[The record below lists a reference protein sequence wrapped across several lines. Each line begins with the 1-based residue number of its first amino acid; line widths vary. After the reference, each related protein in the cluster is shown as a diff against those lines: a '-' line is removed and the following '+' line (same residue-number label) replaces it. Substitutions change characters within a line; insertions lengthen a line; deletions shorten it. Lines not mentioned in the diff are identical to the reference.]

1 MRRRRQGLNSP
12 INNEIG
18 MVIIPV
24 TDLQTSVAWYG
35 NVFGVSIL
43 APSDADTLAIVPM
56 QENIGVMLDATKRV
70 VSNSSQPL
78 CFFWTPDIKATRAF
92 LVSHDIDIVRELD
105 GRGNMPTLVFSDPDG
120 NLLMVCQRIAL
131 TEDQIQRVTTFLR
144 EADAGQFAEGAA
156 IDRVYAKYGVD
167 KNST

>member
-1 MRRRRQGLNSP
+1 
-12 INNEIG
+12 
-18 MVIIPV
+18 
-24 TDLQTSVAWYG
+24 
-35 NVFGVSIL
+35 
-43 APSDADTLAIVPM
+43 M

-105 GRGNMPTLVFSDPDG
+105 GRGNMPTLLFSDPDG

>member
-1 MRRRRQGLNSP
+1 MLFLFHESTPCRLRNSLVRHGP
-12 INNEIG
+12 NQVGHAI
-18 MVIIPV
+18 
-24 TDLQTSVAWYG
+24 
-35 NVFGVSIL
+35 FGVSIL

-105 GRGNMPTLVFSDPDG
+105 GRGNMPTLLFSDPDG

-144 EADAGQFAEGAA
+144 EADAGQFAEEAA